1 VALFNM
7 NAAIDELS
15 GNRGS
20 FGAARNHM
28 QAFALSGR
36 VNGIGKG
43 SDLLLCPLQR
53 RSPSVG

>member
-1 VALFNM
+1 M
-7 NAAIDELS
+7 
-15 GNRGS
+15 
-20 FGAARNHM
+20 H
-28 QAFALSGR
+28 AFALSGR